1 MVPGVAGS
9 NPVCRPTFLEIKSVI
24 FSTGTAL
31 SVKVSSKKMG
41 HAYGYDLKVVG
52 SIITLNQGK
61 YGMFGNAGRDKSYV
75 LDVVEEVLED
85 FIADY
90 KDSNLE

>member
-1 MVPGVAGS
+1 
-9 NPVCRPTFLEIKSVI
+9 
-24 FSTGTAL
+24 
-31 SVKVSSKKMG
+31 
-41 HAYGYDLKVVG
+41 
-52 SIITLNQGK
+52 
-61 YGMFGNAGRDKSYV
+61 MFGNAGRDKSYV